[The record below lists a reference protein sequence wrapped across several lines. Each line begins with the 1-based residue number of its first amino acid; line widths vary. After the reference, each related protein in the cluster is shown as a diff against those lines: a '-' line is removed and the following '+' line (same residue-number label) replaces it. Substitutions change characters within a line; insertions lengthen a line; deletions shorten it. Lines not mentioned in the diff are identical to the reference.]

1 MMCPALLPPP
11 AEARGTD
18 CEQHNDD
25 DDRQNNGGYRAAAER
40 LTRPLVDGL
49 RTLQAMSGRIA
60 HIAQAVLDNRSYDD
74 DDRRDNGIYIAAG
87 DAVRGRI

>member
-11 AEARGTD
+11 AEAQGTY
-18 CEQHNDD
+18 CEQQNDD
-25 DDRQNNGGYRAAAER
+25 DDETMAAIAP
-40 LTRPLVDGL
+40 PLSGLPGPSFDGL
-49 RTLQAMSGRIA
+49 RTLKAMSGRIA